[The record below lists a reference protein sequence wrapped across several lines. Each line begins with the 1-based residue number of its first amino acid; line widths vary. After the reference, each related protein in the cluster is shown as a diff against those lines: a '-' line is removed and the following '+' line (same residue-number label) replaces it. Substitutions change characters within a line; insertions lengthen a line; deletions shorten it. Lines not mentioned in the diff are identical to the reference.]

1 MKSIKTGLRNL
12 TKKFKYRH
20 FSWGQGEI
28 WVLLMLFSKLLM
40 PWLLQTDALPLFTK
54 ISWCLIFCWNIC
66 GKFCQSGLWCNA
78 STGEVKFKR
87 RKKMHFLCETTFPF
101 RMQILRSLEASL
113 TLISYEPRWWHIC
126 SGMGVLV
133 RHICLCKKKNFLG
146 YYWKHAISFPS
157 VGCSLILSADVFFSH
172 LILYFTLEVF
182 SLLLGFYLILFQLW
196 FLSCWGKILQ

>member
-54 ISWCLIFCWNIC
+54 ISWRLIFCWNIC

-133 RHICLCKKKNFLG
+133 RHICLCKKKKISWGTIENMLFL
-146 YYWKHAISFPS
+146 
-157 VGCSLILSADVFFSH
+157 SH
-172 LILYFTLEVF
+172 LLAVHWFCLLMSFFPTSFCILH
-182 SLLLGFYLILFQLW
+182 
-196 FLSCWGKILQ
+196 